1 MFYSRLHNL
10 FPCVPNNHL
19 KFIQLI
25 TNWQAEGRLAWRL
38 FRPLA
43 TRSRDL
49 CGLHSERQSG
59 IIINFSNNLLLFK
72 YYNIYIYSSTLSLY
86 SLGFIV
92 SIWLVFFP
100 RHYNVKANIQ
110 FSNLNKIRLQLPLFA
125 EATVKQQSW
134 TNNHGSFVVFYE
146 GKGEGSNFFGK

>member
-1 MFYSRLHNL
+1 MLDMGWD
-10 FPCVPNNHL
+10 PCSAGGYTICCRGVRNNHL

-59 IIINFSNNLLLFK
+59 IIINFSNNLILFK
-72 YYNIYIYSSTLSLY
+72 YSNIYTFTLSSQVF
-86 SLGFIV
+86 SLSFIV
-92 SIWLVFFP
+92 SIWVGFLSSSL
-100 RHYNVKANIQ
+100 RSEGQQ
-110 FSNLNKIRLQLPLFA
+110 FSNLNKIRLQLPVFA
-125 EATVKQQSW
+125 LATVNRQTW
-134 TNNHGSFVVFYE
+134 TNNGSFVVFYE
-146 GKGEGSNFFGK
+146 GRRGE

>member
-1 MFYSRLHNL
+1 MQNINEKYGAIIGKKMSSACWTWAGIHVLLESNTICCRG
-10 FPCVPNNHL
+10 VRNNHL

-59 IIINFSNNLLLFK
+59 VISNFSNNLILFK
-72 YYNIYIYSSTLSLY
+72 YSNTYLHFQSPRRSSA
-86 SLGFIV
+86 
-92 SIWLVFFP
+92 LVKLHCEHLVDFFP
-100 RHYNVKANIQ
+100 RHYEGEVKAEKFQI
-110 FSNLNKIRLQLPLFA
+110 
-125 EATVKQQSW
+125 
-134 TNNHGSFVVFYE
+134 
-146 GKGEGSNFFGK
+146 

>member
-1 MFYSRLHNL
+1 MLDMGWD
-10 FPCVPNNHL
+10 PCSAGGYTICCRGVRNNHL

-59 IIINFSNNLLLFK
+59 VISNFSNNLILFK
-72 YYNIYIYSSTLSLY
+72 YSNTYLHFQSPRRSSA
-86 SLGFIV
+86 
-92 SIWLVFFP
+92 LVKLHCEHLVDFFP
-100 RHYNVKANIQ
+100 RHYEGEVKAEKFQIYIKFGFN
-110 FSNLNKIRLQLPLFA
+110 SRCLPWR
-125 EATVKQQSW
+125 Q
-134 TNNHGSFVVFYE
+134 
-146 GKGEGSNFFGK
+146 